1 MNVHV
6 TFSSKKGLLSEG
18 ASNRPGAFTRILML
32 SVYRTVGAHHVVS
45 SMTDTPP
52 RPSRRLTH
60 RLSAVF
66 VRTAPPGFYCD
77 GHGLNLR
84 VDPSGARRWVQRLV
98 IRGRP
103 RMLGLGGYPLVSL
116 AEARDVAFAHR
127 KQARAGGDPLTEKRH
142 AQHVPTIEEAA
153 AAVLEQQRSGWRHA
167 RYERDWPRSL
177 RAYAFPRI
185 GAVPVSDVTT
195 ADVLAIL
202 TPIWHDK
209 PETARRVRQRIGA
222 VMKWAIAMGYRP
234 DNPAGDA
241 LGQALGRQRAIVQHM
256 RALPHGEVADA
267 LATVRTSRA
276 LVTTKDAFELL
287 VLTAARSG
295 EVRLATW
302 DEMDLDAAVWTIPA
316 ARMKAKRDHRVPLSG
331 RALEILHDARRR
343 SDGSS
348 LVFRSPRGKPLSD
361 MTLSKLIK
369 ELGIAAVPHG
379 FRSSFRDWAAEQ
391 TNTPREVVEAAL
403 AHTAQNPTEAAYAR
417 SDLFERR
424 RLLMNDWAAYLDG
437 ENGQV
442 VPQHR

>member
-1 MNVHV
+1 
-6 TFSSKKGLLSEG
+6 
-18 ASNRPGAFTRILML
+18 
-32 SVYRTVGAHHVVS
+32 
-45 SMTDTPP
+45 
-52 RPSRRLTH
+52 
-60 RLSAVF
+60 
-66 VRTAPPGFYCD
+66 
-77 GHGLNLR
+77 
-84 VDPSGARRWVQRLV
+84 
-98 IRGRP
+98 
-103 RMLGLGGYPLVSL
+103 MLGLGGYPLVSL

-127 KQARAGGDPLTEKRH
+127 KQARAGGDPLTEQRH
-142 AQHVPTIEEAA
+142 AQHVPTVEEAA
-153 AAVLEQQRSGWRHA
+153 VAVLEQQRLGWRHA
-167 RYERDWPRSL
+167 RYEQDWPRSL

-185 GAVPVSDVTT
+185 GAVSVSDVTT

-222 VMKWAIAMGYRP
+222 VMKWAVAMGYRP

-241 LGQALGRQRAIVQHM
+241 LGQALGRQRAVVQHM

-316 ARMKAKRDHRVPLSG
+316 ARMKAKRDHRVPLS
-331 RALEILHDARRR
+331 
-343 SDGSS
+343 
-348 LVFRSPRGKPLSD
+348 D

-379 FRSSFRDWAAEQ
+379 FRSSFRDWAAEC

-403 AHTAQNPTEAAYAR
+403 AHTVRNPTEAAYAR

-424 RLLMNDWAAYLDG
+424 RRLMDDWATYLSG
-437 ENGQV
+437 FRGHV
-442 VPQHR
+442 VL